1 MAADVHENLAMPIR
15 LKQPFRP
22 ELGPE
27 VTEIL
32 EDFCNAHHESN
43 ATEVVR
49 KAVRDFVHRDTAIN
63 DGVRAAYQAA
73 QAARQKT

>member
-1 MAADVHENLAMPIR
+1 MTIR

-27 VTEIL
+27 ATEML
-32 EDFCNAHHESN
+32 EDFCNAHHEAS

-49 KAVRDFVHRDTAIN
+49 KAVREFIHRDTAIN
-63 DGVRAAYQAA
+63 DGVRAAYLAA
-73 QAARQKT
+73 QAARQKA